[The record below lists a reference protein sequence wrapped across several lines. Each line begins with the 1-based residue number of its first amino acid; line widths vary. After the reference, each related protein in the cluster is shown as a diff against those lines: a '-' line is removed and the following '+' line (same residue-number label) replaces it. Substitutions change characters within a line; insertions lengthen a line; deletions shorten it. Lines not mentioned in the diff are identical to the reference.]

1 MKKNPKDDMKKSII
15 DNARRDEIKDLVKQ
29 SLKSQYY
36 YFFVRED
43 SDFEKIITS
52 WWLYLF
58 WYDKKNGND
67 IRFPNLINFR
77 IKNRDKVIKYSFRCY
92 DDYLDIEL

>member
-43 SDFEKIITS
+43 SDFEKIIIS

-58 WYDKKNGND
+58 WYDKKKMVM
-67 IRFPNLINFR
+67 I
-77 IKNRDKVIKYSFRCY
+77 Y
-92 DDYLDIEL
+92 DFQI